1 MTSFA
6 SSTKPPFPP
15 PLPDDTALP
24 PAPHDVVAALACYS
38 AGTVLDRARERA
50 AVKTALVALVTRAP
64 GRSVEVRIP
73 PHAAVQVVAG
83 VRHTR
88 GTPAAVVEADSQT
101 WLELAVGE
109 LEWSAAIAS
118 GRLRASG
125 ERSDLSHLLP
135 LFAR

>member
-1 MTSFA
+1 MNFA
-6 SSTKPPFPP
+6 AFTKRPSPQPLPEARDLPVAPTVILEVLECYRQGTKP
-15 PLPDDTALP
+15 DRTVERTA
-24 PAPHDVVAALACYS
+24 VKAALA
-38 AGTVLDRARERA
+38 
-50 AVKTALVALVTRAP
+50 ALVEIAP
-64 GRSVEVRIP
+64 GRSVEVRVP

-125 ERSDLSHLLP
+125 ERSDLSYLLP